1 MRRTWIAL
9 MLSALVIVAPSW
21 ATDGPD
27 KEAAAKE
34 APAQTAA
41 KKKPAAAA
49 KKPAEKSVT
58 EALSA
63 EVEQLRQMMMQQSQ
77 QMEAQQ
83 KMMREQQERLNALSE
98 ELRSAQ
104 TAASSAA
111 AAAQEAKA
119 EQWNAKVTEGQ
130 LEAVADV
137 TNDLTKKVA
146 ALGQA
151 EVKRAAEDGPATIK
165 YKGINITPGGF
176 LEAATVF
183 RSRAVSGD
191 INTPLTGIP
200 FPGNSLS
207 KVTENNF
214 TGRHSRVT
222 LLVEG
227 KLASAKIGGYY
238 EADFLGA
245 GTTSNNRQSNS
256 YVLRQR
262 QVFGQVAFDNGL
274 SITGGQMWSLAAE
287 NRKGIANRGEVPPLV
302 IDPQYSVGF
311 TWARQPG
318 FRVVKSFNHD
328 KFALGFSVEA
338 PQTTIGGRGF
348 STFTPA
354 TGNPSQ
360 NFWLNA
366 PGASGGLYNAF
377 DATGYTTN
385 KAPDIIFKAA
395 LDPGW
400 GHYEVFGLVSTF
412 RNRVYPC
419 AVVSANAAGVVTAA
433 NGSTTTFTGAPITC
447 AAAPAASAP
456 TAVGAFNDSR
466 TGGGGGASFNVPLFS
481 KKLDFGVKAVI
492 GDGIGRYGSAQLS
505 DATARPD
512 GTLALIRGQQA
523 LARLEFH
530 PNPKLDA
537 YVYVGNEYA
546 WRAAYSEYQSVK
558 ITTTS
563 ISNPNGDAGAP
574 VLTNTT
580 VARAINGIG
589 GYGSPLANNSGCSAE
604 APPTGTSAPGA
615 GGTCAGDIRNILE
628 GSVGFWHKFY
638 QGPKGGLRWG
648 IQYSYLTK
656 SGWSGAAGIQP
667 KAVDNMILTSFRYVL
682 P

>member
-119 EQWNAKVTEGQ
+119 EQGNAKVTEGQ

-395 LDPGW
+395 
-400 GHYEVFGLVSTF
+400 
-412 RNRVYPC
+412 
-419 AVVSANAAGVVTAA
+419 VSANAAGVVTAA

-481 KKLDFGVKAVI
+481 KKLDFGVK
-492 GDGIGRYGSAQLS
+492 
-505 DATARPD
+505 
-512 GTLALIRGQQA
+512 
-523 LARLEFH
+523 

-563 ISNPNGDAGAP
+563 ISNPNGVAGAP